1 VRALFSSVLASS
13 ILLAPVA
20 YGNSL
25 QPRPFGSIPSDHA
38 FILTFASSADTRSSY
53 LVDHKGFSI
62 NNFEVAPSSAQT
74 GGFIPNEGTSN
85 FSSPGLSGDVFKPEG
100 VNGGSG
106 TFLGG
111 AGSSLGSSG
120 GMSSSLSLSSGLL
133 WSDGLGK
140 RSDLDGGGR
149 GVGLLAVLSTTE
161 HGDFAPGSEGLRAGS
176 PSVSATPL
184 PGSWTMMLIGLLAF
198 GGLAC
203 FQKLKAS
210 STRRAPT
217 VALPTQ

>member
-13 ILLAPVA
+13 IVLAPVA

-25 QPRPFGSIPSDHA
+25 QPRPLGSSPSDHA

-53 LVDHKGFSI
+53 VVDHKGFSI
-62 NNFEVAPSSAQT
+62 SSFEVAPSSTQT

-85 FSSPGLSGDVFKPEG
+85 FSSSGLSGDAFKPS
-100 VNGGSG
+100 VSGGTG
-106 TFLGG
+106 TVVGG
-111 AGSSLGSSG
+111 AGSSFGSSG

-133 WSDGLGK
+133 WSNGLGN
-140 RSDLDGGGR
+140 RGDGR
-149 GVGLLAVLSTTE
+149 VVGILAVLSNTDP
-161 HGDFAPGSEGLRAGS
+161 GGFAPGSEGLKAGS

-184 PGSWTMMLIGLLAF
+184 PGSWTMMLIGLFAF
-198 GGLAC
+198 GGLAW
-203 FQKLKAS
+203 FRKLKAS
-210 STRRAPT
+210 STRRVPT